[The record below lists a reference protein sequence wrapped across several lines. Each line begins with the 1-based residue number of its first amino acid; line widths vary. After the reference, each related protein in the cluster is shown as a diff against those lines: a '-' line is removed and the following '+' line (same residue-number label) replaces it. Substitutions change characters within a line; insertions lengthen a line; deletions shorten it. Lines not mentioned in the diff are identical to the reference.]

1 MACRHTAH
9 AAALIVAFA
18 ALASPQ
24 TPATSQSR
32 PPDFTVQVFS
42 DLVEDFSTRI
52 ASYLDLRTRLEVGLP
67 PLIVTDD
74 PADITTAEVALA
86 KRIRVAR
93 DDADRGEFFTSAI
106 SREFR
111 RVLRL
116 EMTASTW
123 ADIMEENPGLFSHS
137 MNATYSK
144 EQVLSTMPANILALL
159 PRLPDDIQYRFLGPH
174 LVLHDTRANVILD
187 RLDCAIRCTD
197 LGR

>member
-1 MACRHTAH
+1 MTMAFRHTAH

-18 ALASPQ
+18 AVASPQ
-24 TPATSQSR
+24 TPTTSQSR
-32 PPDFTVQVFS
+32 TPDFKVQVWG

-67 PLIVTDD
+67 PLTLTDD

-93 DDADRGEFFTSAI
+93 DDAERGEFFTSAI

-116 EMTASTW
+116 EMTASTR
-123 ADIMEENPGLFSHS
+123 ADIMEENPGVFSHS

-144 EQVLSTMPANILALL
+144 ERVLSTMPANILALL

-197 LGR
+197 